1 MEKRSEC
8 EIVQDLL
15 LGYVDDT
22 LNAESKKL
30 VEKHLSECASCK
42 EKLKMIREDMKEKE
56 ENQKKEIDYLKKIR
70 RRSRIKSIL
79 IAMGII
85 LVIVL
90 GIYIS
95 KFIKINR
102 IENKS
107 SQSLQANN
115 IYIETRQMMGEG
127 EVAIT
132 KKYIKDGKYKSVW
145 EIYTDEGSKIYSTTY
160 GSINSDEVITIDDN
174 NKTVLIDKGEFAKMK
189 NQENSI
195 KFVPFVRDLSNSLFI
210 QAGVAFVMS
219 IDVDTYEIGRE
230 YYVIRNQ
237 FEQNQRWEIWIDKDT
252 GLPLREINKGGS
264 MTRFPGTD
272 IVKKVSDNVQEYRY
286 EFDVVKEE
294 DVQVPDYSDYK
305 IEYSDLDEI
314 NELLSNK

>member
-70 RRSRIKSIL
+70 RKSRIKSIL

-102 IENKS
+102 IANKS

-210 QAGVAFVMS
+210 QAGAAFVMS

-237 FEQNQRWEIWIDKDT
+237 FEQNQRWEIWIDKET
-252 GLPLREINKGGS
+252 GLVIKEINREASKS
-264 MTRFPGTD
+264 FFENTD
-272 IVKKVSDNVQEYRY
+272 IVKEVNDRVEENKY
-286 EFDVVKEE
+286 EFNIVKEE
-294 DVQVPDYSDYK
+294 DVKIPDYSGYNIK
-305 IEYSDLDEI
+305 YI
-314 NELLSNK
+314 NEELTNK